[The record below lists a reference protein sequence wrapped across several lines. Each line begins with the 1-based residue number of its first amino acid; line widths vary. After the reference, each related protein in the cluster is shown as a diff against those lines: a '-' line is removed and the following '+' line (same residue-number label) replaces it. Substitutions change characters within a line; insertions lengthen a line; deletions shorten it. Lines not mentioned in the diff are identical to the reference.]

1 MDINFLLIC
10 KNENMVPKFIHNV
23 KIHSLFLDEDSS
35 KFKKKL
41 LRRSIENERRTR
53 KIIYEELY
61 RVRLLLFNIVG
72 IDYFRFCVSY
82 VLKCFKSDYLQK
94 LHSQTR
100 KLNDLRKIFGVM
112 EFNVNNTIINKSDLE
127 LSKSEI
133 NVLKFG
139 FNHGIKTRVNE
150 WKIKC
155 KVESLFNHIS
165 NDDIIYNEN
174 LKTDLRRAT
183 DKYISKNKKLKLNDE
198 KLLLKLK
205 KHEICISKFDKGNGV
220 FIQNK
225 SDYLN
230 KMYSILN
237 TNKFSVIDNKRKN
250 GLPIPIKDEKNINLM
265 INNFIKSNDL
275 NSTLKNSLLAQG
287 SQPSKLYGLPKVH
300 KTDIPMRPV
309 LSMIGSAQYN
319 VAKTL
324 VKLLKPLIN
333 NPLECKDSFE
343 FVEKIINLEVNSE
356 SETMVSFDVVNLFTN
371 IPLEE
376 TIQLCVDLWDELVE
390 DKSKSM
396 STKALKALLE
406 FSTKNVPFLFN
417 DDWYMQIDGV
427 AMGSPLAPLMASIF
441 LQNLEQKFKNF
452 TGELPI
458 FYTRYVDD
466 TFLIFKKKENVNS
479 FLNFINNLHPNI
491 NFTCESEINNKI
503 SFLDVLIEKKQNR
516 FMTGV
521 YRKPTDTGLYST
533 PSSFCDPKYNRN
545 MIKGLVHRVWSLTSS
560 FEIFDKEID
569 TLHNRLSN
577 NGYNKKYLNN
587 IIKNTVESI
596 YLKSKD
602 KINKNLNATDEEIY
616 SKKIYLKI
624 PYFENAWISN
634 FLLPHILKNDFN
646 Y

>member
-1 MDINFLLIC
+1 
-10 KNENMVPKFIHNV
+10 
-23 KIHSLFLDEDSS
+23 
-35 KFKKKL
+35 
-41 LRRSIENERRTR
+41 
-53 KIIYEELY
+53 
-61 RVRLLLFNIVG
+61 
-72 IDYFRFCVSY
+72 
-82 VLKCFKSDYLQK
+82 
-94 LHSQTR
+94 
-100 KLNDLRKIFGVM
+100 
-112 EFNVNNTIINKSDLE
+112 
-127 LSKSEI
+127 
-133 NVLKFG
+133 
-139 FNHGIKTRVNE
+139 
-150 WKIKC
+150 
-155 KVESLFNHIS
+155 
-165 NDDIIYNEN
+165 
-174 LKTDLRRAT
+174 
-183 DKYISKNKKLKLNDE
+183 
-198 KLLLKLK
+198 
-205 KHEICISKFDKGNGV
+205 
-220 FIQNK
+220 
-225 SDYLN
+225 
-230 KMYSILN
+230 LN
-237 TNKFSVIDNKRKN
+237 TNKFSVIDNKRKI

-466 TFLIFKKKENVNS
+466 TFLIFKKKEDVNS

-491 NFTCESEINNKI
+491 SFTCESESNNKI

-569 TLHNRLSN
+569 TLHNKLSI

-602 KINKNLNATDEEIY
+602 KINNKNLNATEEVINL
-616 SKKIYLKI
+616 KKIYLKI
-624 PYFENAWISN
+624 PYSEGARDFKRILEKQAPVGVTIKILFLTNKISNYFSNKSKTQLGMKANLVYQYKCHKCESLYIGETNRHLRTRIAEHTQSSRKSSILDHLVKCHGTQRRVYDNDFRVLISN
-634 FLLPHILKNDFN
+634 FDHNYERTITEALLIKFCKPSLNVQSDSSNHIRVF
-646 Y
+646 